1 MTVGNAL
8 TPFTWVFTLVIVRQ
22 WYESVLIFIVLGYVS
37 EQLVLKDL
45 VIGPSTL
52 ESRSL
57 IEGVHPLSI
66 LVTIKPITIIAVASV
81 VKDHAP
87 AVSLTTQVW
96 EAIIVVA
103 FWISPY
109 SGNESINEISF
120 DDS

>member
-66 LVTIKPITIIAVASV
+66 LVTIKPITTIAVASV